1 MAGICKPSCATVL
14 PNFGAIDDCDIEKAL
29 TSGEIVNLVLI
40 KCNETFTDVTDDT
53 EWTTKITANA
63 LTSLPVGN
71 GKIDEV
77 AESNEKRFNGV
88 TVSLIKKKPFEFTSY
103 IADTTAE
110 TEWTKYNQVLAQR
123 LGLSIAFVTLD
134 GILLIDPDWVTTKTI
149 GLKLSTLKISQVL
162 NGEADDKMF
171 YKVSGEIAEGRSL
184 KRVKLPADVLNVI
197 NA

>member
-1 MAGICKPSCATVL
+1 M
-14 PNFGAIDDCDIEKAL
+14 
-29 TSGEIVNLVLI
+29 
-40 KCNETFTDVTDDT
+40 
-53 EWTTKITANA
+53 
-63 LTSLPVGN
+63 
-71 GKIDEV
+71 
-77 AESNEKRFNGV
+77 
-88 TVSLIKKKPFEFTSY
+88 
-103 IADTTAE
+103 
-110 TEWTKYNQVLAQR
+110 LAQR

>member
-1 MAGICKPSCATVL
+1 M
-14 PNFGAIDDCDIEKAL
+14 DY
-29 TSGEIVNLVLI
+29 
-40 KCNETFTDVTDDT
+40 
-53 EWTTKITANA
+53 KITANV

-77 AESNEKRFNGV
+77 ARVTRNVLMVSPNVNQEKHFLNLPLVADNSRDRVDKIQPSVGAKIRIR
-88 TVSLIKKKPFEFTSY
+88 LRCY
-103 IADTTAE
+103 IRWYSVD
-110 TEWTKYNQVLAQR
+110 R
-123 LGLSIAFVTLD
+123 
-134 GILLIDPDWVTTKTI
+134 PDWVTTKTI